1 MNSFIKNLQGVT
13 LVLTV
18 CSLAALITSDRVNAA
33 ISNLLAAWFS
43 FETPYAAATSQ
54 REELEA
60 LRESYEFQAESW
72 EYAELVVAEH
82 VTEVTTS
89 IETLIAHKMETIP
102 EQVIPFSGSAK
113 VISSSLFEVNELCN
127 ISNNLNKLGGDFAI
141 SDGDSP
147 ITEECENWKNTI
159 SSLKLE
165 AFELERELDNA
176 ADRISSG
183 SEEAIEDAI
192 DFLCETFEVFCPAI
206 EAEQKLY

>member
-1 MNSFIKNLQGVT
+1 MSLFMKNLQGIT
-13 LVLTV
+13 LVLAV
-18 CSLAALITSDRVNAA
+18 CSLAALITSDRANVA
-33 ISNLLAAWFS
+33 ISNVLATWFS
-43 FETPYAAATSQ
+43 FETPYAVATGQ
-54 REELEA
+54 RQELEE

-72 EYAELVVAEH
+72 EHAELMVAEH
-82 VTEVTTS
+82 VTDVTIS

-127 ISNNLNKLGGDFAI
+127 ISSNLNKLGGDFAV
-141 SDGDSP
+141 SAGDSP

-159 SSLKLE
+159 ASVKLE

-176 ADRISSG
+176 AEQLSSA
-183 SEEAIEDAI
+183 SEAAIEDAI
-192 DFLCETFEVFCPAI
+192 DFLCETFEVFCPAA